1 MDEPDPLA
9 GAGGPVH
16 RDRRLRP
23 VGRVGPGDRVR
34 VQVDAVVDVQVA
46 EADGVDVEEPGVLLQ
61 RAESA
66 VAEVDDE
73 AEPVRLEE
81 VTRCGAVRPGKAPGT
96 THHGKTHVTNLGPEL
111 TLEAL
116 LCLLE

>member
-1 MDEPDPLA
+1 M
-9 GAGGPVH
+9 
-16 RDRRLRP
+16 
-23 VGRVGPGDRVR
+23 
-34 VQVDAVVDVQVA
+34 VDVQVA

-61 RAESA
+61 RAEGA

-81 VTRCGAVRPGKAPGT
+81 VARCGAVRPGKAPGAT
-96 THHGKTHVTNLGPEL
+96 NHGKTHATNLSPEL

-116 LCLLE
+116 FGLLERAAVGPGGQVLPAAVGDEHHDVRPLS